1 LRKQIAFFFARSITH
16 RTFRFDLNP
25 LLNPYLRIIKKS
37 FLKHIAQTSPT
48 PPMYEFVR
56 GDGIYLFDK
65 QNNAFVDLISGIAV
79 NNLGHNNKKVIRA
92 IKKQVDKYSHQM
104 VYGEYIIGP
113 QIKLAKRLSKL
124 LPETLD
130 TFYFL
135 NSGSEAVEGALK
147 LAKKYTGRSKII
159 AMKNAYHGST
169 SGSLSLMSD
178 EYYSAPFKPL
188 LPNIHFAEFNDI
200 SSLDIIDKQTAAV
213 FIEPI
218 QAEKGYIPATK
229 QFLQALRDKC
239 SETGTLLVFDEIQ
252 TGIGRTGKLYAFEH
266 YNVMPDILL
275 SAKALGGGMP
285 IGVFISSKEI
295 MKSLSD
301 NPILG
306 HITTFG
312 GHPVSCAAGNAA
324 LKFLTTSS
332 LMDKVAEKEALFR
345 ELLVHP
351 KIKGINGLGLMLA
364 VQLESFE
371 EVERTMKR
379 CIERGVIIDWF
390 LYNTDC
396 LRIAPPLIITQAQ
409 INKVCASILEALDV
423 DEE

>member
-1 LRKQIAFFFARSITH
+1 MRKQIAFFIARSITH
-16 RTFRFDLNP
+16 RTFRFYLNH
-25 LLNPYLRIIKKS
+25 LLKPYLRIIKKS
-37 FLKHIAQTSPT
+37 FLNHIAQTSPT

-104 VYGEYIIGP
+104 VYGEYVIGP

-124 LPETLD
+124 LPDTLD

-239 SETGTLLVFDEIQ
+239 FETGTLLVFDEIQ

-266 YNVMPDILL
+266 YNLMPDILL

-345 ELLVHP
+345 EQLVHP

-390 LYNTDC
+390 LYNTNC

-409 INKVCASILEALDV
+409 INKVCATILEALDA